1 MNDKKSIEMSAD
13 KITINGVTYVK
24 ETAVL
29 PVTPG
34 KRAVFVI
41 DRGWMVAG
49 DIVDESNGRIK
60 LARALH
66 IFKFESVGFGGMIE
80 KPLSSKVDLRPLPNG
95 FDIPKE
101 SEIFRVSVD
110 DNWGIK

>member
-1 MNDKKSIEMSAD
+1 MNDNNKIDMSAD

-24 ETAVL
+24 ESATV
-29 PVTPG
+29 VSG

-49 DIVDESNGRIK
+49 DVVDESDGRIK

-66 IFKFESVGFGGMIE
+66 IFKFESVGFGGMVQN
-80 KPLSSKVDLRPLPNG
+80 PLSSKVDLRPLPNG
-95 FDIPKE
+95 FDIPKD
-101 SEIFRVSVD
+101 SEIFRVWVN